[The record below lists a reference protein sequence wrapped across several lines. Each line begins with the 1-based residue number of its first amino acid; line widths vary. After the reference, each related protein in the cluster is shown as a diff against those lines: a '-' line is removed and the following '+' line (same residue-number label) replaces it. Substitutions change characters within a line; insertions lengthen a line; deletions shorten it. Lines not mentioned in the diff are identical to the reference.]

1 MAYKIIWLP
10 TAEKRFNQ
18 VIVYLEKHWT
28 AKEIETFIRKTNDV
42 VAILSVSPLT
52 FRKST
57 SKKIHEVL
65 VTKHNLLLY
74 RVKGKRVE
82 LLTFF
87 DTRQHPAKKFR
98 KEP

>member
-10 TAEKRFNQ
+10 TAEKRFNE
-18 VIVYLEKHWT
+18 VIAYPEKEWT
-28 AKEIETFIRKTNDV
+28 TKEITNLIRKTNTII
-42 VAILSVSPLT
+42 AIIGVSPLT
-52 FRKST
+52 FRKSP

-87 DTRQHPAKKFR
+87 DTRQHPKKKLR
-98 KEP
+98 K

>member
-10 TAEKRFNQ
+10 TAEKRFHE
-18 VIVYLEKHWT
+18 IIAYLEKEWT
-28 AKEIETFIRKTNDV
+28 EKEIVSLVIKTQTV
-42 VAILSVSPLT
+42 ITIISVSPLT
-52 FRKST
+52 FRKSP

-74 RVKGKRVE
+74 RVKGRRVE

-87 DTRQHPAKKFR
+87 DTRQHPKRKPKK
-98 KEP
+98 